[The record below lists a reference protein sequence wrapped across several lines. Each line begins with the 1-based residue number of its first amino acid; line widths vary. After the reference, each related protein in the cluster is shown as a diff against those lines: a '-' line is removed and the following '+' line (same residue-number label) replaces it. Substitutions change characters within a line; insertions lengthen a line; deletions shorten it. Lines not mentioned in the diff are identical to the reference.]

1 MGTKLG
7 RYELGPEIGR
17 GNMAVVHRA
26 FDTRLQR
33 QLALKILHPEYARD
47 VRRRREFLTEAHAA
61 GRLSHPGIMTIH
73 DVGESGGRPF
83 MAMELLEGRTL
94 QKKLEEDGPL
104 PVRGVLDIGIQLADA
119 LDYAH
124 RQGVIHRDV
133 KADNIVMTGQGNRV
147 KLTDFGIARLRQSRS
162 RGPETDPSI
171 VGTPNYMAPEQ
182 VRGDPIDQRADLYAL
197 GVLLYRLLSGRL
209 PFARKRTR
217 DTLNAILT
225 ERPAPLRPRD
235 RNTPP
240 TLIMVIRTLMAR
252 SAVDRYGSG
261 AEVADDLR
269 EILKDLEAE
278 APTGVRVPLSVRWPA
293 ILGLAVAVTLL
304 VGTVA
309 VHFHQRSV
317 MTGLMFEFGDSM
329 ADMVATETAE
339 DLLLGDEIALQ
350 AVVEDMQANEQMAY
364 LRVMDRDGRVIASS
378 VPEERERAAA
388 ELFQGETLRETE
400 AGQRIARYQDGESER
415 FLFQSPIHYRDRE
428 IGSLALGISTRPLES
443 ALGTGL
449 IAMGLLAV
457 TTLMAV
463 LLGAYVLAR
472 RLRMPVKVLARAM
485 DRLAAGQR
493 GHRIR
498 LQRRDEFGE
507 LFTRYNL
514 MAESLEATESVRD
527 KSRKRPSQGDQ
538 PSSADTTQRMRR
550 PRS

>member
-1 MGTKLG
+1 MGQRLG

-104 PVRGVLDIGIQLADA
+104 PVREVLDIGIQLADA

-133 KADNIVMTGQGNRV
+133 KADNIVMTGQGSRV
-147 KLTDFGIARLRQSRS
+147 KLTDFGIARLRQSRPT
-162 RGPETDPSI
+162 GPETDPSI

-182 VRGDPIDQRADLYAL
+182 IRGDRIDERADLYAL

-217 DTLNAILT
+217 DTLKAILT

-235 RNTPP
+235 RDTPS
-240 TLIMVIRTLMAR
+240 TLIAVIWTLMAR
-252 SAVDRYGSG
+252 SPADRYGSG
-261 AEVADDLR
+261 AELADDLR
-269 EILKDLEAE
+269 EILRDLEAE
-278 APTGVRVPLSVRWPA
+278 ASTAVRIPLSVRWPA

-309 VHFHQRSV
+309 VHYHQRSV
-317 MTGLMFEFGDSM
+317 MTGLMFDFGDSM
-329 ADMVATETAE
+329 ADMVASETAE

-364 LRVMDRDGRVIASS
+364 LRVMDRDDRVIASS
-378 VPEERERAAA
+378 VPSERDRAAA
-388 ELFQGETLRETE
+388 ELFQGETLRETD
-400 AGQRIARYQDGESER
+400 AGQRIARYQDGEAER
-415 FLFQSPIHYRDRE
+415 FLFQSPIRYRERE
-428 IGSLALGISTRPLES
+428 IGSVALGVSTTSLES

-449 IAMGLLAV
+449 IAMGLLAA

-463 LLGAYVLAR
+463 LLGAYVMAR
-472 RLRMPVKVLARAM
+472 RLRLPVRVLVRAM
-485 DRLAAGQR
+485 DRLAAGHR

-514 MAESLEATESVRD
+514 MAESLEATEAVRD
-527 KSRKRPSQGDQ
+527 KSRKK
-538 PSSADTTQRMRR
+538 SSNDEGQSPADTTQRMRR
-550 PRS
+550 PR

>member
-1 MGTKLG
+1 MGAKLG

-61 GRLSHPGIMTIH
+61 GRLSHPGVMTIH

-104 PVRGVLDIGIQLADA
+104 PVRDVLDIGIQLADA

-147 KLTDFGIARLRQSRS
+147 KLTDFGIARLRQSRPT
-162 RGPETDPSI
+162 GPETDPSI

-182 VRGDPIDQRADLYAL
+182 IRGDRIDQRADLYAL

-217 DTLNAILT
+217 DTLKAILT

-235 RNTPP
+235 RNTPS
-240 TLIMVIRTLMAR
+240 TLIAVIRTLMAR
-252 SAVDRYGSG
+252 SPADRYGTG
-261 AEVADDLR
+261 AELADDLR

-278 APTGVRVPLSVRWPA
+278 ASTRVRIPLSVRWPA

-304 VGTVA
+304 VGTAA
-309 VHFHQRSV
+309 VHYHQRSV
-317 MTGLMFEFGDSM
+317 MSGLMFEFGNSM
-329 ADMVATETAE
+329 ADMVASETAE

-350 AVVEDMQANEQMAY
+350 ALVEDMQANEQMAY

-378 VPEERERAAA
+378 IPSERDRVAA

-400 AGQRIARYQDGESER
+400 AGQRIARYREGDAER
-415 FLFQSPIHYRDRE
+415 FLFQSPIRYRERE
-428 IGSLALGISTRPLES
+428 IGSLALGISTTPLES

-449 IAMGLLAV
+449 IAMGLLAA

-472 RLRMPVKVLARAM
+472 RLRLPVRVLARAM
-485 DRLAAGQR
+485 DRLAAGHR

-514 MAESLEATESVRD
+514 MAESLEATEAVRD
-527 KSRKRPSQGDQ
+527 KSRKK
-538 PSSADTTQRMRR
+538 SSNDGEQSPADTTQRMRR
-550 PRS
+550 PR